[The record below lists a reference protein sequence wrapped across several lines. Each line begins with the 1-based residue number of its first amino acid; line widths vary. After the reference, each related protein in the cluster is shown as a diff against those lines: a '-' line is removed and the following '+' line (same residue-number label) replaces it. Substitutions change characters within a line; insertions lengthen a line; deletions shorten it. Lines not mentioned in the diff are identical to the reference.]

1 MTERRGSCLPGDDGE
16 PADPLEGELC
26 LDGNFALPEEAFPG
40 EEAAVLLVGLFPA
53 VARLLVGLLPAVT
66 LLLVG
71 LLPALT
77 LLLPVGPID
86 LREERFDPVKL
97 EDDVGLPVYV
107 VSSSMR
113 KPRGAGDDDR
123 TLHTRTHTHTHTRT
137 HTHTHKHIY
146 IYIYICVCVYVCVY
160 VCVCVCVCVCA
171 GCGRR
176 HPHLAASALMT
187 RPRTL
192 ADPRRLPASPGRNV
206 PPASRLARR
215 AAAE

>member
-1 MTERRGSCLPGDDGE
+1 MTERRGSCLPDDEGE
-16 PADPLEGELC
+16 PAEPLEGELC

-146 IYIYICVCVYVCVY
+146 IYIYICKYARTGLPHKGAHPALTTPPAHITAVAHATTYPHSRSPCSSSSDGKRLMS
-160 VCVCVCVCVCA
+160 VCVCVCV
-171 GCGRR
+171 
-176 HPHLAASALMT
+176 
-187 RPRTL
+187 
-192 ADPRRLPASPGRNV
+192 
-206 PPASRLARR
+206 
-215 AAAE
+215 